1 MLVSKR
7 ELSFRPKKARVPLFI
22 LTSSVNVCDDHK
34 SHILTRCFV
43 SPLWDDKDAL
53 KRDLARKVM
62 ERNALTPPTV
72 LKLHSRLQ
80 DGFIDFMEYVAAL
93 SLVLKGAVQKKLRW
107 YFKLYDLDGSGCIDR
122 DELLLIFKSIDAING
137 IHDDVKAEEFTNMVF
152 DKIDVNGDGELSYE
166 EFIGGVQEDEM
177 LLKMLTQNLDIS
189 HIVQKIQG
197 EMTANNFNMH
207 REGRGQES

>member
-1 MLVSKR
+1 MGNNDSAVEDLQSCESHQWYRKFMT
-7 ELSFRPKKARVPLFI
+7 ECPSGLLSFYEFKKFFGLRNLSE
-22 LTSSVNVCDDHK
+22 TSDAYV
-34 SHILTRCFV
+34 
-43 SPLWDDKDAL
+43 KDMFSTF
-53 KRDLARKVM
+53 DL
-62 ERNALTPPTV
+62 ND
-72 LKLHSRLQ
+72 